1 LWIYSSG
8 DKLINFTGKFF
19 LMAEKKPAALVFIF
33 ITILID
39 VIGLGII
46 IPIIPTLIQ
55 EITGEGIS
63 QASVYGGWLLFAYAG
78 MQFLFAPIIGGLSD
92 QFGRRPVILASLLG
106 FGLDYVV
113 AALAPSL
120 SWLFI
125 ARIIA
130 GITGASFTSAS
141 AYIADISTPDKRAQ
155 NFGMIGAAFGL
166 GFIVGPVLGGLLGSF
181 GPRVPFWT
189 AAGFSLANALYGYF
203 VLPESL
209 APEKRRKF
217 DFKRANPLGSFLRL
231 KKFPAIFSL
240 AVSMFFLYLA
250 GQVNPSIWS
259 YFTMLEFGFNEAWV
273 GYSLG
278 FVGIMVALVQGVF
291 IRKVIKRLGEWK
303 TVFIGL
309 VFSVLGLI
317 SFALAS
323 QAWMLFLLIVPF
335 SFGGLAGPG
344 LQGIISKQ
352 VPDNEQGELQGSI
365 TSLMSVS
372 AVLAPPIYTTLFE
385 YFTQEPTQLFFPGAP
400 FIMSALFCLLSAILV
415 LRSYQ
420 KHHKAA

>member
-1 LWIYSSG
+1 
-8 DKLINFTGKFF
+8 
-19 LMAEKKPAALVFIF
+19 MAEKKPAALVFIF

-125 ARIIA
+125 ASIIA

-181 GPRVPFWT
+181 GPWVPFWT

-209 APEKRRKF
+209 AP
-217 DFKRANPLGSFLRL
+217 
-231 KKFPAIFSL
+231 
-240 AVSMFFLYLA
+240 
-250 GQVNPSIWS
+250 
-259 YFTMLEFGFNEAWV
+259 
-273 GYSLG
+273 
-278 FVGIMVALVQGVF
+278 
-291 IRKVIKRLGEWK
+291 
-303 TVFIGL
+303 
-309 VFSVLGLI
+309 
-317 SFALAS
+317 
-323 QAWMLFLLIVPF
+323 
-335 SFGGLAGPG
+335 
-344 LQGIISKQ
+344 
-352 VPDNEQGELQGSI
+352 
-365 TSLMSVS
+365 
-372 AVLAPPIYTTLFE
+372 
-385 YFTQEPTQLFFPGAP
+385 
-400 FIMSALFCLLSAILV
+400 
-415 LRSYQ
+415 
-420 KHHKAA
+420 